1 MLDLL
6 KYLVILII
14 PLCFVVLSSQFPTLK
29 LHLRPPTRP
38 EQTPAEK
45 DPKKKLKT
53 VMEPPRADLEEP
65 RNEPFTKEQLEEFD
79 GSDDK
84 KPIYVAIKGCSFTIN
99 VYFSTD
105 FLSQGTIFDVSK
117 KRDVYGKGK
126 SYNVFAGKDGSKGL
140 GMSSLKPEDAV
151 SDYSVLPE
159 NEMRVLNDWYS
170 FFE

>member
-1 MLDLL
+1 
-6 KYLVILII
+6 
-14 PLCFVVLSSQFPTLK
+14 
-29 LHLRPPTRP
+29 
-38 EQTPAEK
+38 
-45 DPKKKLKT
+45 
-53 VMEPPRADLEEP
+53 MEPPRADLEEP